1 MDTPIIITAENFA
14 VWASKRFKNVDN
26 RIKCLGLAVILIS
39 VSGLIINRRITK
51 LEAEILNMKPQ
62 TEDKPASE

>member
-1 MDTPIIITAENFA
+1 MDTPIIVTVKDIA
-14 VWASKRFKNVDN
+14 VWSSKHFKNIDN
-26 RIKCLGLAVILIS
+26 RIKCLSLAVMLIS
-39 VSGLIINRRITK
+39 VSGIIINRRITK